1 MPLFISAK
9 VQIFIMLYKYPPKI
23 LRNICLLMPFF
34 LGSTI
39 SYITFP
45 ENGEK
50 QIAGH
55 ACNDEYD
62 EGVAGKSIIADFPNC
77 GFSVNFPRS

>member
-1 MPLFISAK
+1 
-9 VQIFIMLYKYPPKI
+9 
-23 LRNICLLMPFF
+23 MPFF

-62 EGVAGKSIIADFPNC
+62 EGVAGKSIMADFPNC
-77 GFSVNFPRS
+77 GFSVNFPRP